1 MKVLFITHVTDLGG
15 ANRSMLQL
23 IKELKENY
31 NIEPFV
37 IYPKLNQENKF
48 NLKNELDKLEIESL
62 RHRLSIFK
70 KRGKHGIIFKFSFI
84 ILNTLI
90 VSHLLWLLRNK
101 HFDIVHSNTSVIDTG
116 AYLSYF
122 KKIPHIWHLRE
133 FGKKDFSLESC
144 LGNRYEKW
152 IYSKCWKFIAI
163 SKAVKNEY
171 KSIIPESKISLIYN
185 GILPP
190 NHQYIANHS
199 SSKIQFCIVGRIEN
213 NKNQLEAL
221 KACKLLKDE
230 GYKNFHLTIIGPSD
244 NVYSKSLIKYIDD
257 NELNEFVHM
266 TGEIFNVSEV
276 LSKMDVGLMLSNN
289 EAFGRV
295 TVEYMMHNLAVIAS
309 NTGANSE
316 LIANNETGLLYSPGN
331 HIELKNKMKFII
343 NNKKAML
350 NLAIKG
356 KKEAIVRYNSK
367 INTNCVYELYCE
379 AMNKFNK
386 R

>member
-1 MKVLFITHVTDLGG
+1 
-15 ANRSMLQL
+15 
-23 IKELKENY
+23 
-31 NIEPFV
+31 
-37 IYPKLNQENKF
+37 
-48 NLKNELDKLEIESL
+48 
-62 RHRLSIFK
+62 
-70 KRGKHGIIFKFSFI
+70 
-84 ILNTLI
+84 
-90 VSHLLWLLRNK
+90 LLWLLRNK